1 LGCHVWDQNANDNVD
16 WLHNPNR
23 LGVDDLGFIYGAVGR
38 NFPIYKPQN
47 SGPKTIDLVAK
58 VYNDLLNR
66 IDNRSEIITFYHPG
80 SFHLGCLTPCL
91 FQYQYS
97 ILNDTLYLNAYQRSC
112 DVPIGLCFNMIQVY
126 FMLAIMAKITGLKPG
141 KAYHK
146 LVNAHIYED
155 QIPLVEEQIKRVPY
169 LQTSK
174 FIIDENIN
182 TLNDLDTWVIP
193 DNFKVE
199 NYEHHDPIKY
209 PFSV

>member
-1 LGCHVWDQNANDNVD
+1 
-16 WLHNPNR
+16 
-23 LGVDDLGFIYGAVGR
+23 
-38 NFPIYKPQN
+38 
-47 SGPKTIDLVAK
+47 
-58 VYNDLLNR
+58 
-66 IDNRSEIITFYHPG
+66 
-80 SFHLGCLTPCL
+80 
-91 FQYQYS
+91 
-97 ILNDTLYLNAYQRSC
+97 
-112 DVPIGLCFNMIQVY
+112 
-126 FMLAIMAKITGLKPG
+126 MLAIMAKITGLKPG